1 MIDKEQPKVYLELLK
16 PKIYHGNDTV
26 FYQGRGEVT
35 SQNRCITTMGDEPKP
50 AFQADSFSP

>member
-35 SQNRCITTMGDEPKP
+35 SQNRCITKT
-50 AFQADSFSP
+50 SFSS